1 MGRGVLLPGLTG
13 QSEMIVGEGDL
24 VRQLG
29 NIDVDVLATPRL
41 VQLMEAA
48 AVQTIQEFIPPE
60 QLSLGTRVKIRHLSP
75 TPLGMKVIAHALLKE
90 INGNRLFFLIDA
102 YDEVERVAEGEHER
116 VLVSKEGF
124 LQKVNR
130 KRAG

>member
-1 MGRGVLLPGLTG
+1 MLPGLTG

-29 NIDVDVLATPRL
+29 NIDMDVLATPRL
-41 VQLMEAA
+41 VQLMEEA

-60 QLSLGTRVKIRHLSP
+60 QLSLGTQVKINHLSP
-75 TPLGMKVIAHALLKE
+75 TPLGMKVIARALLKE

-102 YDEVERVAEGEHER
+102 YDEVEKVAEGEHER
-116 VLVSKEGF
+116 VLVSKERF